1 MSEQIVNAME
11 IFMMGVLVV
20 TRIAGTCAIVWMLIE
35 ATSISE
41 GWKVFL
47 IAAALVLGLAFNLHY
62 DNPNNHKPQTTK
74 TAEERTE

>member
-35 ATSISE
+35 STSISE

-47 IAAALVLGLAFNLHY
+47 IAALVLGLAFNLHY
-62 DNPNNHKPQTTK
+62 DNPNDHKPQTTQ